1 MQPVQEH
8 SCVMVTAPNIA
19 VARKIASVAL
29 SAHLAACANIVPKV
43 ESHYWWQGQIESSSE
58 VLIIFKTRTDKLQEL
73 EQSVLKNHTYQTP
86 EFIVLKIDAG
96 NENYLKWINDS
107 VASGQ

>member
-8 SCVMVTAPNIA
+8 SCVMVSAPNIA

-29 SAHLAACANIVPKV
+29 TGRLVACANIIPKV

-58 VLIIFKTRTDKLQEL
+58 VLIIFKTRTDKLEEL
-73 EQSVLKNHTYQTP
+73 EKIIVKNHTYQTP
-86 EFIVLKIDAG
+86 EFVVLKIDAG
-96 NENYLKWINDS
+96 NENYIKWLSDS
-107 VASGQ
+107 VQPTA

>member
-8 SCVMVTAPNIA
+8 SCVMVSAPNIA

-29 SAHLAACANIVPKV
+29 TGRLVACANIIPKV

-58 VLIIFKTRTDKLQEL
+58 VPKWQLRRTSGRAPLL
-73 EQSVLKNHTYQTP
+73 AGTAPPPLRPLCP
-86 EFIVLKIDAG
+86 ESLDLDPADQI
-96 NENYLKWINDS
+96 
-107 VASGQ
+107 